1 MSETSEPTTPE
12 QINDAPLS
20 HRRIL
25 LLTGLVGSF
34 GTLAGFVYADWRF
47 AVGLFIGAILAF
59 VNYYWLKFSLKKVFD
74 EAEEGEKPR
83 ISAIRY
89 MSRYF
94 ALALVLV
101 FIALLKIIPI
111 TAVILGLTSFA
122 IALVLEGFIRIF
134 TSVFKKEI

>member
-1 MSETSEPTTPE
+1 MSGTSEPTMPE
-12 QINDAPLS
+12 PINDAPLS

-25 LLTGLVGSF
+25 LLTALVGVL
-34 GTLAGFVYADWRF
+34 GTLISFIYAEWRF
-47 AVGLFIGAILAF
+47 AVGIFIGAILAF
-59 VNYYWLKFSLKKVFD
+59 VNYYWLKFSLKKVFE

-89 MSRYF
+89 ISRYF

-101 FIALLKIIPI
+101 FISLLKIIPI
-111 TAVILGLTSFA
+111 VAVILGLTSFA
-122 IALVLEGFIRIF
+122 VALVLEGFIRIF

>member
-1 MSETSEPTTPE
+1 MSETSEPIMSEP
-12 QINDAPLS
+12 INDAPLS

-25 LLTGLVGSF
+25 LLTGLIGVL
-34 GTLAGFVYADWRF
+34 GTLISFIYAEWRF
-47 AVGLFIGAILAF
+47 GIGLFIGGILAF

-94 ALALVLV
+94 ALALILT
-101 FIALLKIIPI
+101 FISLLKLVPI
-111 TAVILGLTSFA
+111 VAVILGLTSFA
-122 IALVLEGFIRIF
+122 VALVLEGFIKIF